1 MVKTIAQMF
10 HNSVRNYPNLTL
22 VSTKDKKGVF
32 QGETYKE
39 VEEKVINLALGLNE
53 TFKYNKQ
60 ELIAIISDNRKEWLY
75 SDLAIQYLRGVDVP
89 RGLDATDVELIQIL
103 NDTKVKTCFV
113 ENIQTIK
120 RFNKLKQD
128 LPYLETLILLEDNK
142 NDIDSEYKIER
153 LYNLINLGSMLLKQ
167 DPLLLDFIMN
177 NIENGK
183 ADDLATI
190 IFTSGTTGKCKG
202 VMLTNDNFIYE
213 VTNLQSL
220 VNYKFEPGQ
229 RWMTVLPIWHS
240 LERAVTYVALN
251 YNQAI
256 YYSKPVSKIM
266 LSDFKKVNPHWF
278 SSVPRIWQSVNKT
291 IESKIRKTKGFKKT
305 MSLVLIKNAK
315 RWKMGY
321 NKVYNLLP
329 QYKENKNRLLEFLHG
344 LINVTLYY
352 PLYKLGQKIMFKK
365 IKSLFGDNLIAGVC
379 GGGSMPKG
387 VDDFFNAIGITLL
400 DGYGMTETA
409 PIISVRNLA
418 KPILGTMQI
427 IDGCKIKVV
436 DENNREVGV
445 NQKGVLKVK
454 GRQVMKGY
462 FNNEE
467 ATRKIIDDDGYLDTG
482 DLVIKTIN
490 NDISIVGRAKD
501 TIVLAGGENLEPV
514 PIEGKL
520 SELDF
525 IDNVIVIGQDRK
537 YLSAL
542 IVPNFNS
549 IKEYIDQ
556 FSDKYKDDKDA
567 IYNFIKEKIDEK
579 INCKLGFK
587 TYELINKF
595 AILDKPFEVGKEL
608 SAKQELKRNIIEE
621 CYKKEIESLYA

>member
-10 HNSVRNYPNLTL
+10 HKSVLENPELTL
-22 VSTKDKKGVF
+22 IGSKNNSGKF
-32 QGETYKE
+32 IEETYKE
-39 VEEKVINLALGLNE
+39 VEDIVINLALGLKDIFNY
-53 TFKYNKQ
+53 KKQ
-60 ELIAIISDNRKEWLY
+60 ELVAIISDNRKEWLY
-75 SDLAIQYLRGVDVP
+75 SDLALQYLNCADVP

-113 ENIQTIK
+113 ENVSTIK
-120 RFNKLKQD
+120 RFDNLKD
-128 LPYLETLILLEDNK
+128 NLPHLETLILMDK
-142 NDIDSEYKIER
+142 DVVDFDSNYKIKRIYDIISRGED
-153 LYNLINLGSMLLKQ
+153 LLEKDSTLKNLIIKNL
-167 DPLLLDFIMN
+167 D
-177 NIENGK
+177 K
-183 ADDLATI
+183 ASKEDLATI
-190 IFTSGTTGKCKG
+190 IFTSGTTGACKG

-220 VNYKFEPGQ
+220 VDYKFEPGQ

-240 LERAVTYVALN
+240 LERAVTYVAIN
-251 YNQAI
+251 YSQSI
-256 YYSKPVSKIM
+256 FYSKPISKIM

-291 IESKIRKTKGFKKT
+291 IESKIRKTKGAKKT
-305 MSLVLIKNAK
+305 ISLILIKNAK
-315 RWKMGY
+315 QWKLGY
-321 NKVYNLLP
+321 NKVHNLLP
-329 QYKENKNRLLEFLHG
+329 QYKENKIRLFEYLSGLVKMTLH
-344 LINVTLYY
+344 Y
-352 PLYKLGQKIMFKK
+352 PIYKLGQKMMFKK
-365 IKSLFGDNLIAGVC
+365 IKGIFGTNLIAGVC

-409 PIISVRNLA
+409 PIISVRNLK

-427 IDGCKIKVV
+427 IDGCQFKVV
-436 DENNREVGV
+436 DENNREVSF
-445 NQKGVLKVK
+445 NEKGVLKVK

-462 FNNEE
+462 YNNEE
-467 ATRKIIDDDGYLDTG
+467 ATKQIIDEDGFLTTG
-482 DLVIKTIN
+482 DLVIKTVN

-542 IVPNFNS
+542 IVPNLTAV
-549 IKEYIDQ
+549 KEYIDQ
-556 FSDKYKDDKDA
+556 LGDKYKDDKEA
-567 IYNFIKEKIDEK
+567 IHNFIKEKIDEK
-579 INCKLGFK
+579 VNCKLGFK

-595 AILDKPFEVGKEL
+595 AILEKPFEVGKEL

-621 CYKKEIESLYA
+621 CYKKEIDTLYA

>member
-10 HNSVRNYPNLTL
+10 HKSVLENPELTL
-22 VSTKDKKGVF
+22 IGSKNNSGKF
-32 QGETYKE
+32 IEETYKE
-39 VEEKVINLALGLNE
+39 VEDIVINLALGLKD
-53 TFKYNKQ
+53 TFNFKKQ
-60 ELIAIISDNRKEWLY
+60 ELVAIISDNRKEWLY
-75 SDLAIQYLRGVDVP
+75 SDLALQYLNCVDVP

-103 NDTKVKTCFV
+103 NDTKVTSCFV
-113 ENIQTIK
+113 ENVSTIK
-120 RFNKLKQD
+120 RFDGLKEKL
-128 LPYLETLILLEDNK
+128 PHLETLILMDK
-142 NDIDSEYKIER
+142 DVVDFDSNYKIKRIYDLIARGEY
-153 LYNLINLGSMLLKQ
+153 LLEKDLTLKNLIIKNL
-167 DPLLLDFIMN
+167 D
-177 NIENGK
+177 K
-183 ADDLATI
+183 ASKEDLATI
-190 IFTSGTTGKCKG
+190 IFTSGTTGACKG

-220 VNYKFEPGQ
+220 VDYKFEPGQ

-240 LERAVTYVALN
+240 LERAVTYVAIN
-251 YNQAI
+251 YSQAI
-256 YYSKPVSKIM
+256 FYSKPISKIM

-291 IESKIRKTKGFKKT
+291 IESKIRKTKGAKKT
-305 MSLVLIKNAK
+305 ISLILIKNAK
-315 RWKMGY
+315 EWKLGY
-321 NKVYNLLP
+321 NKVHNLLP
-329 QYKENKNRLLEFLHG
+329 QYKENKIRLFEYLNGLVKMILH
-344 LINVTLYY
+344 Y
-352 PLYKLGQKIMFKK
+352 PIYKLGQKMMFKK
-365 IKSLFGDNLIAGVC
+365 IKGIFGTNLIAGVC

-409 PIISVRNLA
+409 PIISVRNLR
-418 KPILGTMQI
+418 KPILGTMQV
-427 IDGCKIKVV
+427 IDGCEFKVV
-436 DENNREVGV
+436 DENNKEVSF
-445 NQKGVLKVK
+445 NEKGVLKVK

-467 ATRKIIDDDGYLDTG
+467 ETKKIIDKDGYLTTG
-482 DLVIKTIN
+482 DLVLKTVN

-542 IVPNFNS
+542 IVPNLNA

-556 FSDKYKDDKDA
+556 LGDKYKDDKEA
-567 IYNFIKEKIDEK
+567 IHNFIKEKIDEK
-579 INCKLGFK
+579 VNCKLGFK

-595 AILDKPFEVGKEL
+595 AILEKPFEVGKEL

-621 CYKKEIESLYA
+621 YYKKEIDTLYA

>member
-10 HNSVRNYPNLTL
+10 HKSVLENPELTL
-22 VSTKDKKGVF
+22 IGSKNNSGKF
-32 QGETYKE
+32 IEETYKE
-39 VEEKVINLALGLNE
+39 VEDIVINLALGLKD
-53 TFKYNKQ
+53 TFNFKKQ
-60 ELIAIISDNRKEWLY
+60 ELVAIISDNRKEWLY
-75 SDLAIQYLRGVDVP
+75 SDLALQYLNCVDVP

-103 NDTKVKTCFV
+103 NDTKVTSCFV
-113 ENIQTIK
+113 ENVSTIK
-120 RFNKLKQD
+120 RFDGLKEKL
-128 LPYLETLILLEDNK
+128 PHLETLILMDK
-142 NDIDSEYKIER
+142 DVVDFDSNYKIKRIYDLIARGEY
-153 LYNLINLGSMLLKQ
+153 LLEKDLTLKNLIIKNL
-167 DPLLLDFIMN
+167 D
-177 NIENGK
+177 K
-183 ADDLATI
+183 ASKEDLATI
-190 IFTSGTTGKCKG
+190 IFTSGTTGACKG

-220 VNYKFEPGQ
+220 VDYKFEPGQ

-240 LERAVTYVALN
+240 LERAVTYVAIN
-251 YNQAI
+251 YSQAI
-256 YYSKPVSKIM
+256 FYSKPISKIM

-291 IESKIRKTKGFKKT
+291 IESKIRKTKGAKKT
-305 MSLVLIKNAK
+305 ISLILIKNAK
-315 RWKMGY
+315 EWKLGY
-321 NKVYNLLP
+321 NKVHNLLP
-329 QYKENKNRLLEFLHG
+329 QYKENKIRLFEYLNGLVKMTLH
-344 LINVTLYY
+344 Y
-352 PLYKLGQKIMFKK
+352 PIYKLGQKMMFKK
-365 IKSLFGDNLIAGVC
+365 IKGIFGTNLIAGVC

-409 PIISVRNLA
+409 PIISVRNLR
-418 KPILGTMQI
+418 KPILGTMQV
-427 IDGCKIKVV
+427 IDGCEFKVV
-436 DENNREVGV
+436 DENNKEVSF
-445 NQKGVLKVK
+445 NEKGVLKVK

-467 ATRKIIDDDGYLDTG
+467 ETKKIIDKDGYLTTG
-482 DLVIKTIN
+482 DLVLKTVN

-542 IVPNFNS
+542 IVPNLNA

-556 FSDKYKDDKDA
+556 LGDKYKDDKEA
-567 IYNFIKEKIDEK
+567 IHNFIKEKIDEK
-579 INCKLGFK
+579 VNCKLGFK

-595 AILDKPFEVGKEL
+595 AILEKPFEVGKEL

-621 CYKKEIESLYA
+621 YYKKEIDTLYA

>member
-1 MVKTIAQMF
+1 
-10 HNSVRNYPNLTL
+10 
-22 VSTKDKKGVF
+22 
-32 QGETYKE
+32 
-39 VEEKVINLALGLNE
+39 
-53 TFKYNKQ
+53 
-60 ELIAIISDNRKEWLY
+60 
-75 SDLAIQYLRGVDVP
+75 
-89 RGLDATDVELIQIL
+89 
-103 NDTKVKTCFV
+103 
-113 ENIQTIK
+113 
-120 RFNKLKQD
+120 
-128 LPYLETLILLEDNK
+128 
-142 NDIDSEYKIER
+142 
-153 LYNLINLGSMLLKQ
+153 
-167 DPLLLDFIMN
+167 
-177 NIENGK
+177 
-183 ADDLATI
+183 
-190 IFTSGTTGKCKG
+190 
-202 VMLTNDNFIYE
+202 
-213 VTNLQSL
+213 
-220 VNYKFEPGQ
+220 
-229 RWMTVLPIWHS
+229 
-240 LERAVTYVALN
+240 
-251 YNQAI
+251 
-256 YYSKPVSKIM
+256 
-266 LSDFKKVNPHWF
+266 
-278 SSVPRIWQSVNKT
+278 
-291 IESKIRKTKGFKKT
+291 
-305 MSLVLIKNAK
+305 
-315 RWKMGY
+315 MGY